1 MDELLKAY
9 AEEFGEGFPMYQIA
23 RTRTDAET
31 EKIIKECLDLKQ
43 DAYELGYVTDD
54 MDILY

>member
-9 AEEFGEGFPMYQIA
+9 AEEFGEGFPMFQVGM
-23 RTRTDAET
+23 TRTNTET
-31 EKIIKECLDLKQ
+31 EEIIKRCLDLKQ